1 MQPKQLTSPNL
12 YALKNALNIVL
23 PELKDIY
30 LQYQPR
36 LQLMVDYEDQ
46 TLPFQQLSNTT
57 KTWIALVGDIARRLC
72 LLNPLSLNPCLE
84 GMEFYSLT
92 RLIHSSTQRIAPK
105 S

>member
-1 MQPKQLTSPNL
+1 M
-12 YALKNALNIVL
+12 NIVL
-23 PELKDIY
+23 PELTDLY

-84 GMEFYSLT
+84 GGWRFT
-92 RLIHSSTQRIAPK
+92 H
-105 S
+105 